1 LNKKK
6 YTKAE
11 LCIAHNNQTKNSLSL
26 KKMLGGTMKV
36 TFTFQGLDHTKA
48 IEDHIEKKLQK
59 LDEYI
64 SSEVSPRNVLV
75 HVKKD
80 AQTKIEL
87 NLRTKNYHL
96 DSHATNY
103 DLYLAADDAVAKI
116 ITLVKKQ
123 KEKNLTA
130 RHTGVDKRS
139 YDQFFTEPE
148 DEAV

>member
-1 LNKKK
+1 
-6 YTKAE
+6 
-11 LCIAHNNQTKNSLSL
+11 
-26 KKMLGGTMKV
+26 MKV

-48 IEDHIEKKLQK
+48 IEDHIEKKLLK
-59 LDEYI
+59 LNEYI
-64 SSEVSPRNVLV
+64 SAEASPRNVLV

-96 DSHATNY
+96 DSHATDY
-103 DLYLAADDAVAKI
+103 DLYRAADDAVAKM

-130 RHTGVDKRS
+130 RHTGMDKRS
-139 YDQFFTEPE
+139 YEQFSVHAS
-148 DEAV
+148 DEASE